1 MVKISV
7 TLREQ
12 GWWDLSY
19 LHLIGQ
25 DGSWR
30 ITVGYCKLQFA
41 SAVLTYLCWRYC
53 VSTDGF
59 RYMASD
65 TWHVAVNR
73 ANAFFSLSDSGVRI
87 RKIVHLQMEQ
97 TAIYIYSFAEIGWNV
112 SYRTSPWFTT
122 LTTLIGT
129 MRKKWSEGG
138 SYILQRFK
146 ASTSVTLLGIQ
157 WSETCWDLPT
167 KAKSKW
173 LYLAT
178 SLQRNS
184 PLFVAFFGF

>member
-1 MVKISV
+1 
-7 TLREQ
+7 
-12 GWWDLSY
+12 
-19 LHLIGQ
+19 
-25 DGSWR
+25 
-30 ITVGYCKLQFA
+30 
-41 SAVLTYLCWRYC
+41 
-53 VSTDGF
+53 
-59 RYMASD
+59 MASD
-65 TWHVAVNR
+65 TWLQIHGMWPLIGQMH
-73 ANAFFSLSDSGVRI
+73 FFPDSGARI

-97 TAIYIYSFAEIGWNV
+97 TATYIYSFAEIGWNV

-129 MRKKWSEGG
+129 MRKKWPEAWVTHMCSEGG

-157 WSETCWDLPT
+157 WSETCWDLPS